1 MDNILS
7 LQEEFDKT
15 NEKAQRLTIDIQE
28 LVNKINN
35 KTTKTE
41 SEKDMIR
48 TELLSQILISRT
60 LENLGSQQFAALSE
74 AIEAKYYELERRHM
88 ELQKALMSADGKH
101 ESLLEDNSS
110 RLQSM
115 TVLELESY
123 IEAYKNVTK
132 LLSAIH
138 EDVSK
143 TYLEQMELLRFIKQ
157 REQNG

>member
-15 NEKAQRLTIDIQE
+15 NEKVQRLTIDIQE

-35 KTTKTE
+35 KTTMTE
-41 SEKDMIR
+41 SEKDMTR

-60 LENLGSQQFAALSE
+60 LENLGSQQFAALYE

-88 ELQKALMSADGKH
+88 ELQKALMAAYGKH
-101 ESLLEDNSS
+101 ESLLEDNCS

-115 TVLELESY
+115 TVLESY

-157 REQNG
+157 SEQNG